1 MTHFRLDEGSTV
13 IDVITVGIDQ
23 LVLSPAR
30 SHGYVAKP
38 TRTLQ
43 QRIAKHGV
51 LDPISVR
58 PIDQRRY
65 EILSNPTIWVA
76 AGQAGIFELPVTV
89 HTGIS
94 DAEAAA
100 IVADHYQAPSLN
112 PIDEAQGF
120 ADELDAMG
128 GRGQHGVVTQLADR
142 LGIARN
148 YIYHALRLLELPV
161 GIQALIERGELS
173 VGQAR
178 PLITVPGRIQQQ
190 GLAKR
195 IVAECLSARDVERLA
210 RELRHGRSQGL
221 SAPSSTA
228 VDADVQ
234 RLQQR
239 VSELVGSP
247 FEIRG
252 NEAIFNFFGDYEVL
266 DGLLGRLGYRSE

>member
-1 MTHFRLDEGSTV
+1 MTHLRLDEGSTA
-13 IDVITVGIDQ
+13 IDVITAGIEQ
-23 LVLSPAR
+23 LTLSPAR
-30 SHGYVAKP
+30 PRGYVPKP
-38 TRTLQ
+38 SRTLQ

-65 EILSNPTIWVA
+65 EILSNPTTWVA
-76 AGQAGIFELPVTV
+76 AGQAGVFELPVTV
-89 HTGIS
+89 HRDID

-100 IVADHYQAPSLN
+100 IVADHYQVPVRN
-112 PIDEAQGF
+112 PMDEAQEY

-128 GRGQHGVVTQLADR
+128 GRDQHGVVTKLADR

-148 YIYHALRLLELPV
+148 HIYHALRLLELPIDV
-161 GIQALIERGELS
+161 QDLIAGGELS

-178 PLITVPGRIQQQ
+178 PLVTVPGRLQQR
-190 GLAKR
+190 GLAQK
-195 IVAECLSARDVERLA
+195 IVAECLPAREAERLA
-210 RELRHGRSQGL
+210 RELRQGRSKGV
-221 SAPSSTA
+221 SAPSSAT

-234 RLQQR
+234 RLEQR

-252 NEAIFNFFGDYEVL
+252 NEAVFNFFGDYEVL
-266 DGLLGRLGYRSE
+266 DGLLGRLGYRNE